1 MLRLITLDG
10 KTITQSLYQTD
21 PVYPSL
27 SKYINH
33 LKDHLN
39 LNASLAK
46 LDTQGSRFQ
55 LLNLLSKNKKY
66 IDFEGAFFIPLY
78 SESEIWG
85 YVKIQNTSSKK
96 PVSSTSIK
104 KALALLNSM
113 VPNSLMTE
121 PSDQKNFNCFT
132 ALVLNTQGKN
142 TYRLVIDHFYKD
154 KFVSF
159 INLSEWLN
167 LKQPF
172 SLKYLREFKNSLFY
186 IHELTD
192 LSRSQRTTL
201 ALYSML
207 PKTMKKSSLV
217 LASKKSAEEIKRE
230 LVQEKGFLN
239 EFLSK
244 QIDIENKSSLNLNS

>member
-1 MLRLITLDG
+1 MLRLITLNG

-39 LNASLAK
+39 LSASLAK

-55 LLNLLSKNKKY
+55 LLKLLSKNKKY

-78 SESEIWG
+78 SESDIWG
-85 YVKIQNTSSKK
+85 YIKIQNTSAA

-104 KALALLNSM
+104 KALMLLNSM
-113 VPNSLMTE
+113 VPNNLMTE
-121 PSDQKNFNCFT
+121 PPDQQNFNCFT

-142 TYRLVIDHFYKD
+142 TYRVVIDHFYKD

-159 INLSEWLN
+159 INLSEWLS

-186 IHELTD
+186 VHELMD

-217 LASKKSAEEIKRE
+217 LASQKSAEEIKRE
-230 LVQEKGFLN
+230 LVQEKGFLK
-239 EFLSK
+239 EFLAK
-244 QIDIENKSSLNLNS
+244 QVDIENKNSINQN

>member
-1 MLRLITLDG
+1 MLRLITRNG

-33 LKDHLN
+33 LKNNLK

-55 LLNLLSKNKKY
+55 LLKLLSKNKKY

-78 SESEIWG
+78 SESDIWG
-85 YVKIQNTSSKK
+85 YIKIQNPSSD
-96 PVSSTSIK
+96 PISSTSIK
-104 KALALLNSM
+104 KALILLNSM

-121 PSDQKNFNCFT
+121 PSDQQNFNCFT

-159 INLSEWLN
+159 INLSEWLS

-186 IHELTD
+186 VHELMD

-230 LVQEKGFLN
+230 LVQEKGFLK
-239 EFLSK
+239 EFLAK
-244 QIDIENKSSLNLNS
+244 QIDIENKNSISQN

>member
-1 MLRLITLDG
+1 LLRLITLNG
-10 KTITQSLYQTD
+10 QTITQSLYQTD
-21 PVYPSL
+21 PVYPCL
-27 SKYINH
+27 SKYINY
-33 LKDHLN
+33 LKDSLN
-39 LNASLAK
+39 LSASLAK

-55 LLNLLSKNKKY
+55 LLKLLSKNKKY
-66 IDFEGAFFIPLY
+66 VDFEGAFFIPLY
-78 SESEIWG
+78 SESDIWG
-85 YVKIQNTSSKK
+85 YIKIQNSSSES
-96 PVSSTSIK
+96 VSSTSIK
-104 KALALLNSM
+104 KALQALNSM
-113 VPNSLMTE
+113 VPESLLTE
-121 PSDQKNFNCFT
+121 PSDQQNFNCFT

-186 IHELTD
+186 VHELMD

-217 LASKKSAEEIKRE
+217 LASAKSVEEIKSE
-230 LVQEKGFLN
+230 LIQEKGFLK
-239 EFLSK
+239 EFLEK
-244 QIDIENKSSLNLNS
+244 QIDIADKNSINLN